1 MQIQEHF
8 VFWRIDT
15 FPTFKW
21 SKIKQVNDDGTIEP
35 LDFPGLKV
43 KAITVLPPIA
53 AEAIIAQ
60 VTQIQG
66 AHTSERTNLDAK
78 YKNMV
83 QQLFPSLL

>member
-1 MQIQEHF
+1 MQVQDHY
-8 VFWRIDT
+8 VFWRSDV

-35 LDFPGLKV
+35 TDFPGLKV
-43 KAITVLPPIA
+43 RPITILPPTA

-66 AHTSERTNLDAK
+66 AFTSERSALEGK
-78 YKNMV
+78 YKSMV
-83 QQLFPSLL
+83 QQLFPTLS